1 MTLTSSLNKQI
12 ANWSVLYTK
21 LHRFHWFVKGPAFF
35 TLHEKFEELYNEAA
49 GNVDTIAERTLAAGG
64 KPIATMSEFLDLASI
79 ADNGSEET
87 AEEMV
92 ASLIS
97 DYGIITSELKL
108 LAEMADAEN
117 DPVTED
123 LAIGLIED
131 LEKKIWMLK
140 AFIA

>member
-1 MTLTSSLNKQI
+1 MTLTNSLNKQI

-49 GNVDTIAERTLAAGG
+49 ANVDTIAERALAAGSR
-64 KPIATMSEFLDLASI
+64 PIATMSLFLEHASI
-79 ADNGSEET
+79 KDNGSEEN

-92 ASLIS
+92 AALIS
-97 DYGIITSELKL
+97 DYSTISTELKE
-108 LAEMADAEN
+108 LAELAEEEN

-123 LAIGLIED
+123 LAIGLVED

-140 AFIA
+140 AFLA

>member
-1 MTLTSSLNKQI
+1 MTLTNSLNKQI

-49 GNVDTIAERTLAAGG
+49 ANVDTIAERTLAAGSR
-64 KPIATMSEFLDLASI
+64 PIATMSEFLEHASI
-79 ADNGSEET
+79 KDNGSEET

-92 ASLIS
+92 AALIS
-97 DYGIITSELKL
+97 DYSTISTELKEL
-108 LAEMADAEN
+108 AGLAEEEN

>member
-1 MTLTSSLNKQI
+1 MTLTNSLNKQI

-49 GNVDTIAERTLAAGG
+49 ANVDTIAERALAAGSR
-64 KPIATMSEFLDLASI
+64 PIATMSLFLEHASI
-79 ADNGSEET
+79 KDNGSEEN

-92 ASLIS
+92 AALIS
-97 DYGIITSELKL
+97 DYSTISTELKE
-108 LAEMADAEN
+108 LAELAEEEN

-140 AFIA
+140 AFLA

>member
-1 MTLTSSLNKQI
+1 MTLINSLHKQI

-49 GNVDTIAERTLAAGG
+49 ANVDTIAERALAAGG
-64 KPIATMSEFLDLASI
+64 RPIATMSEFLEHASI
-79 ADNGSEET
+79 EDNGSEET
-87 AEEMV
+87 AEEMA

-97 DYGIITSELKL
+97 DYGIISSELKQ
-108 LAEMADAEN
+108 LAGLADEEA

-140 AFIA
+140 AFLA

>member
-1 MTLTSSLNKQI
+1 MTLTNSLNKQI

-35 TLHEKFEELYNEAA
+35 TLHGKFEELYNEAA
-49 GNVDTIAERTLAAGG
+49 ANVDTIAERTLAAGG
-64 KPIATMSEFLDLASI
+64 KPIAAMSQFLEQASI

-97 DYGIITSELKL
+97 DYSMISKELKEL
-108 LAEMADAEN
+108 TGLAEEEN

>member
-1 MTLTSSLNKQI
+1 MTLTNSLNKQI

-49 GNVDTIAERTLAAGG
+49 ANVDTIAERALAAGSR
-64 KPIATMSEFLDLASI
+64 PIATMSLFLEHASI
-79 ADNGSEET
+79 KDNGSEEN

-92 ASLIS
+92 AALIS
-97 DYGIITSELKL
+97 DYSTISTELKEL
-108 LAEMADAEN
+108 TELAEEEN

-140 AFIA
+140 AFLA

>member
-1 MTLTSSLNKQI
+1 MKLTNSLNKQI

-21 LHRFHWFVKGPAFF
+21 LHRFHWFVKGPSFF

-49 GNVDTIAERTLAAGG
+49 ANVDTIAERSLAAGG
-64 KPIATMSEFLDLASI
+64 RPIATMSEFLEHASI
-79 ADNGSEET
+79 QDNGSEEK

-97 DYGIITSELKL
+97 DYSTISSELKQ
-108 LAEMADAEN
+108 LAGLADEEG

-131 LEKKIWMLK
+131 LEKKIWMLR
-140 AFIA
+140 AFLA

>member
-1 MTLTSSLNKQI
+1 MTLTNSLNKQI

-49 GNVDTIAERTLAAGG
+49 ANVDTIAERALAVGSR
-64 KPIATMSEFLDLASI
+64 PIATMSLFLEHASI
-79 ADNGSEET
+79 KDNGSEEN

-92 ASLIS
+92 AALIS
-97 DYGIITSELKL
+97 DYSTISTELKE
-108 LAEMADAEN
+108 LAELAEEEN

-140 AFIA
+140 AFLA